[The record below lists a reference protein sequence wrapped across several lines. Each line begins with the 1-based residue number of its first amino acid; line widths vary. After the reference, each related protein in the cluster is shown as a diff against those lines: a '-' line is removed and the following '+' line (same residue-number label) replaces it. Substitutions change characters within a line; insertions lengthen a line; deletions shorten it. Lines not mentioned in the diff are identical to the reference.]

1 MQQPVVQVL
10 PMFFGNFYVYD
21 LVGNTPISNSYTL
34 LPTDTHR
41 SVINENGDL
50 EIYINDRLEET
61 IDL

>member
-1 MQQPVVQVL
+1 M
-10 PMFFGNFYVYD
+10 GD

-41 SVINENGDL
+41 SGINENGDL

-61 IDL
+61 IDI